1 MRERDQRSGT
11 VRARVLAL
19 LASAAGMALAIAP
32 AALGA
37 APAGGQFP
45 YPAGIDQPESPS
57 YRLAPGQ
64 VPSNFSET
72 GDWELSATP
81 DTCAASQ
88 ATVDRQAD
96 QLCGVRGI
104 SLLDADTVQPAGC
117 LAGDPVKT
125 AFEVTTGN
133 PDVHIAVLD
142 SGIEWN
148 NPGVMAEVGD
158 KIWLNT
164 GELPAPEHSLQTP
177 LAPLPGGRSCASL
190 ANPRGGNYNP
200 LGNYWPTG
208 HGGDVGGYYDI
219 LGDGAVNVL
228 DWACDPRV
236 ARAIYPPALNPGRAC
251 PGTSGCVVNPRYH
264 GA

>member
-81 DTCAASQ
+81 DTSALSE
-88 ATVDRQAD
+88 ATVDGQAD

-104 SLLDADTVQPAGC
+104 SVLDADTTQPTGC
-117 LAGDPVKT
+117 LAGQPVKT

-148 NPGVMAEVGD
+148 NPGVMAEVAD
-158 KIWLNT
+158 KVWLNT
-164 GELPAPEHSLQTP
+164 GELPAPRHDLSTP
-177 LAPLPGGRSCASL
+177 IEPLPAGHTCRSLPA
-190 ANPRGGNYNP
+190 ARGGDYDP
-200 LGNYWPTG
+200 LGNYYPNG
-208 HGGDVGGYYDI
+208 RGG
-219 LGDGAVNVL
+219 
-228 DWACDPRV
+228 
-236 ARAIYPPALNPGRAC
+236 
-251 PGTSGCVVNPRYH
+251 
-264 GA
+264 